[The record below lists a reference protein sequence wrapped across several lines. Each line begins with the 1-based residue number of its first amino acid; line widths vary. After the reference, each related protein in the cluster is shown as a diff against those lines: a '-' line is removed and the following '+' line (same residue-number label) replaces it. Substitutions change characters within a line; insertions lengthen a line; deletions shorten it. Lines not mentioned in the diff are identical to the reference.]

1 MEISTIVPTYNRLKD
16 LKECLDSIFI
26 QKFLPKE
33 VIIIDNSDKEK
44 DKIEKIIEDLKPS
57 FAKKGV
63 NLKYIRNE
71 KENSLT
77 VAKNIGTKYASGE
90 IISFLDDDVTIDE
103 KYYDEIIKIY
113 GQHPEALGVEGK
125 IVFEEKK
132 GIKFILLQILGKLF
146 YLGFKEKN
154 KCKLL
159 PSLGVVYPMENK
171 IVNCEWLS
179 GASTFKRIIL
189 KEIKPDENLKK
200 YSDNEDLDLS
210 YRIFKK
216 YPGSLFFSPEAKY
229 WHKLSNQGRLMKRD
243 LIYMSE
249 IYRLYLFYKLIDQNL
264 KNKLIYL
271 WSRVVGEMI
280 FKIISV
286 LSLKSTPSEIIYLI
300 KAYFLCLT
308 HIGEIKNGDLK
319 FFNENYVK

>member
-1 MEISTIVPTYNRLKD
+1 MEISTIIPTYNRPED
-16 LKECLDSIFI
+16 LKECLGSIFL

-44 DKIEKIIEDLKPS
+44 DEIKKIIEDLKPS
-57 FAKKGV
+57 FTKK
-63 NLKYIRNE
+63 NIDLKYIRNE

-113 GQHPEALGVEGK
+113 GQHPEALGVEGR

-159 PSLGVVYPMENK
+159 PSLGVVYSTGDK
-171 IVNCEWLS
+171 IINCEWLS
-179 GASTFKRIIL
+179 GASTFKKTIL
-189 KEIKPDENLKK
+189 EKIKPDENLKK

-210 YRIFKK
+210 YRMFKK
-216 YPGSLFFSPEAKY
+216 HPNSLFISPKARY
-229 WHKLSNQGRLMKRD
+229 WHKLSKQGRLMKGD
-243 LIYMSE
+243 LICMSE
-249 IYRLYLFYKLIDQNL
+249 IYRLYLFYKLIDQN
-264 KNKLIYL
+264 
-271 WSRVVGEMI
+271 
-280 FKIISV
+280 
-286 LSLKSTPSEIIYLI
+286 
-300 KAYFLCLT
+300 
-308 HIGEIKNGDLK
+308 
-319 FFNENYVK
+319 

>member
-189 KEIKPDENLKK
+189 KEIKSDENLKK

-229 WHKLSNQGRLMKRD
+229 WHKLSKQGRLMKRD
-243 LIYMSE
+243 SIYMSE

-271 WSRVVGEMI
+271 WSRVIGGMI

-286 LSLKSTPSEIIYLI
+286 LNLKSTPSEVISLI
-300 KAYFLCLT
+300 KAYFLCLK
-308 HIGEIKNGDLK
+308 HIEEIKNGDLK
-319 FFNENYVK
+319 FFNEKYAK

>member
-1 MEISTIVPTYNRLKD
+1 MEISTIIPTYNRPED
-16 LKECLDSIFI
+16 LKECLGSIFL

-44 DKIEKIIEDLKPS
+44 DEIKKIIEDLKPS
-57 FAKKGV
+57 FTKK
-63 NLKYIRNE
+63 NIDLKYIRNE

-159 PSLGVVYPMENK
+159 PSLGVVYSTGDK
-171 IVNCEWLS
+171 IINCEWLS
-179 GASTFKRIIL
+179 GASTFKKTIL
-189 KEIKPDENLKK
+189 EKIKPDENLKK

-210 YRIFKK
+210 YRMFKK
-216 YPGSLFFSPEAKY
+216 HPNSLFISPKARY
-229 WHKLSNQGRLMKRD
+229 WHKLSKQGRLMKGD
-243 LIYMSE
+243 LICMSE

-264 KNKLIYL
+264 KNKLIYF
-271 WSRVVGEMI
+271 WSRIIGGMI

-286 LSLKSTPSEIIYLI
+286 LNLKSSPSEVISLI
-300 KAYFLCLT
+300 KAYFLCLK
-308 HIGEIKNGDLK
+308 HIEEIKNGDLN
-319 FFNENYVK
+319 FFNEKLC